1 MKFRAAA
8 AVGARPQGHAEQGD
22 ADEML
27 SRSMDSKRGPMRTK
41 LGSPAGQGSESGN
54 PSDVP
59 VLSEN
64 RAVDLSENRVA
75 SPPRSCRTKCATRAM
90 PSRSMDSKRCPMST
104 KLGSP
109 AGQGSESGNPSNVPV
124 LSAKREWR
132 VGQKTARTA
141 TTRACTALCVR
152 YNTTLSNLRIH
163 RSAGQN

>member
-41 LGSPAGQGSESGN
+41 LGSPAGQGSESGK
-54 PSDVP
+54 PSNGP

-64 RAVDLSENRVA
+64 RAVGLSENRVA
-75 SPPRSCRTKCATRAM
+75 GPPRSCRTRCATRAT
-90 PSRSMDSKRCPMST
+90 PSRSMDSKRVPMRT

-109 AGQGSESGNPSNVPV
+109 AAMGGERKS
-124 LSAKREWR
+124 
-132 VGQKTARTA
+132 
-141 TTRACTALCVR
+141 
-152 YNTTLSNLRIH
+152 
-163 RSAGQN
+163 